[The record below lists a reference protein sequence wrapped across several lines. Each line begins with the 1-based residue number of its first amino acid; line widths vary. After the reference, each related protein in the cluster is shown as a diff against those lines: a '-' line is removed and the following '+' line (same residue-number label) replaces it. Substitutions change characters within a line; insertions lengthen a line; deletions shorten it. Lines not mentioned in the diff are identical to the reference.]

1 MLESEAPG
9 TTKSIEV
16 QKRAHGMRINVQDLT
31 KWRPGH
37 VMLALTIAG
46 AVISSAAVGQT
57 VTRSAK
63 GEPGKDIR
71 VGVFINV
78 KQDCSSGPLPTI
90 RLVEKPT
97 NGTVTV
103 KSAKVNAKIY
113 KQCLALETPAYV
125 AFYKSEPT
133 FNGVD
138 SFLIEVKYPEGRTE
152 MQKLNVTVGK
162 GVEERKI

>member
-1 MLESEAPG
+1 MP
-9 TTKSIEV
+9 SI
-16 QKRAHGMRINVQDLT
+16 HGPRMRNPLQVLT
-31 KWRPGH
+31 KPLPR
-37 VMLALTIAG
+37 LAVPVVALLLVSTSVSYAQSVVRQ
-46 AVISSAAVGQT
+46 A
-57 VTRSAK
+57 R

-71 VGVFINV
+71 VGVYINV

-90 RLVEKPT
+90 RLIDKPA

-103 KSAKVNAKIY
+103 KSARINAKNY
-113 KQCLALETPAYV
+113 KQCLALTVPGYV

-138 SFLIEVKYPEGRTE
+138 TFSIEIKFPEGRTTT
-152 MQKLNVTVGK
+152 QKLNVTIGR

>member
-1 MLESEAPG
+1 
-9 TTKSIEV
+9 
-16 QKRAHGMRINVQDLT
+16 MRIDLQGLT
-31 KWRPGH
+31 NRRLRRA
-37 VMLALTIAG
+37 MLALTLAG
-46 AVISSAAVGQT
+46 AAIFSTAALGQT
-57 VTRSAK
+57 VTRAAR

-90 RLVEKPT
+90 RLVEKPA

-103 KSAKVNAKIY
+103 KSGKINAKNY
-113 KQCLALETPAYV
+113 KQCLALEVPAYV

-138 SFLIEVKYPEGRTE
+138 SFVIEVRFPEGRTE
-152 MQKLNVTVGK
+152 MQKLNVTVGAGQK
-162 GVEERKI
+162 EQKI

>member
-1 MLESEAPG
+1 
-9 TTKSIEV
+9 
-16 QKRAHGMRINVQDLT
+16 MRIDLQGLT
-31 KWRPGH
+31 NRRLRRA
-37 VMLALTIAG
+37 MLALTLKG
-46 AVISSAAVGQT
+46 AAMMSTAALGQT
-57 VTRSAK
+57 VTRAAR

-90 RLVEKPT
+90 RLVEKPA

-103 KSAKVNAKIY
+103 KSGKINAKNY
-113 KQCLALETPAYV
+113 KQCLALEVPAYV

-138 SFLIEVKYPEGRTE
+138 SFVIEVRFPEGRTE
-152 MQKLNVTVGK
+152 MQKLNVTVGAGQK
-162 GVEERKI
+162 EQKI

>member
-1 MLESEAPG
+1 
-9 TTKSIEV
+9 
-16 QKRAHGMRINVQDLT
+16 MRINVQDLT
-31 KWRPGH
+31 KCRPGH

-90 RLVEKPT
+90 RLVEKPA
-97 NGTVTV
+97 NGSVTV
-103 KSAKVNAKIY
+103 KSAKINAKNY
-113 KQCLALETPAYV
+113 KQCLALEVPAYV
-125 AFYKSEPT
+125 AFYKSEPS

-138 SFLIEVKYPEGRTE
+138 TFVIEVRFPEGRTE
-152 MQKLNVTVGK
+152 MQKLNVTVGAGQK
-162 GVEERKI
+162 EQKI